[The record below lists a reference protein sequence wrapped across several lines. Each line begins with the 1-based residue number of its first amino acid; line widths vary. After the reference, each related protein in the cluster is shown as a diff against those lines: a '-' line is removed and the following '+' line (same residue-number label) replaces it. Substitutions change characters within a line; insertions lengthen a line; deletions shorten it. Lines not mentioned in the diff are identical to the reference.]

1 MKTVSAY
8 YGPYWTKMYPIALM
22 CWAPSLPHVLEFIV
36 IPSSAKPDPGVT
48 VAAIVL
54 VVYKDTNPCFRPVL
68 VGTNYI
74 ESFLVTVGL

>member
-1 MKTVSAY
+1 MLCAIVATRV
-8 YGPYWTKMYPIALM
+8 G
-22 CWAPSLPHVLEFIV
+22 VIV
-36 IPSSAKPDPGVT
+36 IPFSAKPDPGVT

-54 VVYKDTNPCFRPVL
+54 VVSKDTNPCFRPVL